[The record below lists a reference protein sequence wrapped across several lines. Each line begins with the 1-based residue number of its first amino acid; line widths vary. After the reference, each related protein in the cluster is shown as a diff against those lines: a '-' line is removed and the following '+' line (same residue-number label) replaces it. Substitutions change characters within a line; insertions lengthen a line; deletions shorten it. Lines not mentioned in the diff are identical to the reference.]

1 MPDEE
6 IEALSQR
13 LALCG
18 VRFTPR
24 ARGDLEAIIDYLS
37 HQNLQGARNVRRSLE
52 ATINLIGH
60 FPESIST
67 WFIGWSKAVKP
78 GLSIFA
84 TVASKLGTA
93 ASRSPDRRA
102 TSSQGSIFNDAP
114 GDCRGARLQH
124 QHMTMAVKLPERGVA
139 V

>member
-1 MPDEE
+1 VPDEE

-60 FPESIST
+60 FPESGRLAGEEGVRVLPT
-67 WFIGWSKAVKP
+67 GRYLYLVYWMVK
-78 GLSIFA
+78 GGEAWVVHF
-84 TVASKLGTA
+84 
-93 ASRSPDRRA
+93 RDRRLK
-102 TSSQGSIFNDAP
+102 TWHCSESV
-114 GDCRGARLQH
+114 
-124 QHMTMAVKLPERGVA
+124 T
-139 V
+139 